1 MQKKKALKKWT
12 KLEKQKKQTLKS
24 GLNQLYQWRN
34 AVNAVRRLRQN
45 AFKRVLAVED
55 ADKIDRNGNW
65 DKRLRQNE
73 SDWYSA
79 EAVSG

>member
-1 MQKKKALKKWT
+1 M
-12 KLEKQKKQTLKS
+12 
-24 GLNQLYQWRN
+24 
-34 AVNAVRRLRQN
+34 RQN
-45 AFKRVLAVED
+45 AFKRVLAAED